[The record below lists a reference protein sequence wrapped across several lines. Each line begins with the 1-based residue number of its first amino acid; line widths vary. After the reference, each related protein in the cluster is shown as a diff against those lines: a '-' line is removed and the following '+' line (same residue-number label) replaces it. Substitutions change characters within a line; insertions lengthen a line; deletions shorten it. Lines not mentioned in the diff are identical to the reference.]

1 MAIQIQNSHQF
12 TNGSGFLP
20 GGSRENSQASGK
32 TGQHG
37 SGYSGSKYEG
47 SGINLNQVNTTQ
59 NSNQGGS
66 SARNS
71 NPDSSKGTSATS
83 TGKDKTSGKTQK
95 PTTRVDDTILQ
106 ERDQL
111 IKYMKQYIKKN
122 NELPPTTL
130 NFYKFVKMIG
140 KGAFGKVTLGV
151 HKLTGKQVA
160 IKTIEKNYM
169 QDDFSKRKVF
179 QEVYLL
185 KKIKHSNVIRL
196 LEVFESSKHLL
207 MVMEYAGGGDL
218 LRLIKR
224 KGKLQESDAKFIFKQ
239 IAYGLAHIHCR
250 SVIHRDIKL
259 DNILL
264 DCEKGVKICD
274 FGVSKIIKK
283 GQVIQEQC
291 GTPAYLAPEIIIDKG
306 YEGFFVDVWSLGVLL
321 FAMLCGTV
329 PFKASN
335 LDDLHKLIL
344 KGDFTFPTELSSEAQ
359 ALVKGMI

>member
-1 MAIQIQNSHQF
+1 
-12 TNGSGFLP
+12 
-20 GGSRENSQASGK
+20 
-32 TGQHG
+32 
-37 SGYSGSKYEG
+37 
-47 SGINLNQVNTTQ
+47 
-59 NSNQGGS
+59 
-66 SARNS
+66 
-71 NPDSSKGTSATS
+71 
-83 TGKDKTSGKTQK
+83 
-95 PTTRVDDTILQ
+95 
-106 ERDQL
+106 
-111 IKYMKQYIKKN
+111 
-122 NELPPTTL
+122 
-130 NFYKFVKMIG
+130 VKLIG
-140 KGAFGKVTLGV
+140 KGAFGKVTLGI

-224 KGKLQESDAKFIFKQ
+224 KAKLQESDAKFIFKQ

-306 YEGFFVDVWSLGVLL
+306 YEGFFVDIWSLGVLL
-321 FAMLCGTV
+321 YAMLCGTV

-344 KGDFTFPTELSSEAQ
+344 KGEFTFPNELTSEAQ
-359 ALVKGMI
+359 ALVRGMIKLEPKDRLTIPQILSHAWLKETNDDESEEEENEEDDKNNNTVSGGNGNKQSDIDLKNIQGNVNYVNVDNLFYHENYKIKLSYTDYCCITEDFSTENIDEEALSVCENFGFPR